1 MIPESTAANRA
12 GQMPPMSATT
22 TASNWYAR
30 TSAVI
35 VSSLEVTTSS
45 HDRSTDAHTLADR
58 PTDTDQTEDTDTR
71 RNAS

>member
-1 MIPESTAANRA
+1 M
-12 GQMPPMSATT
+12 
-22 TASNWYAR
+22 
-30 TSAVI
+30 I
-35 VSSLEVTTSS
+35 VSSLEVATSS